1 MQRRGTYLQCKYEA
15 KIDREKRH
23 RFLVQR
29 LGKDRKR
36 KEAKRDREK
45 RHMFAEKRHIFTEQR
60 RGTDTERR
68 GTEIPC
74 KDEAQIQ
81 YK

>member
-1 MQRRGTYLQCKYEA
+1 MKERAGE
-15 KIDREKRH
+15 RE
-23 RFLVQR
+23 Q
-29 LGKDRKR
+29 
-36 KEAKRDREK
+36 EAKRDREK